1 MKIKELE
8 YSELK
13 TSNYNN
19 YRVGARVELEEGEDE
34 KSALSSLKEFVRK
47 ELAKAIVEKETYYA
61 NEIKGLKEE
70 VKTLEKQIDV
80 LEKEKNTLIEEVI
93 ERIRGRFNEIWR

>member
-13 TSNYNN
+13 TKDYNN

-47 ELAKAIVEKETYYA
+47 ELAQAIAERDSLGQYYTR
-61 NEIKGLKEE
+61 EIESYERQRDILKEE
-70 VKTLEKQIDV
+70 RDS
-80 LEKEKNTLIEEVI
+80 LIEEI
-93 ERIRGRFNEIWR
+93 LTRIRGRFNEIWT

>member
-13 TSNYNN
+13 TKDYNN

-47 ELAKAIVEKETYYA
+47 ELAQAIAERDSLGQYYTREIENYKRQKE
-61 NEIKGLKEE
+61 ILKEE
-70 VKTLEKQIDV
+70 
-80 LEKEKNTLIEEVI
+80 KESLIEEI
-93 ERIRGRFNEIWR
+93 LSRIRGRFNEIWR

>member
-13 TSNYNN
+13 TKDYNN

-47 ELAKAIVEKETYYA
+47 ELAQAIAERDSLGQYYTR
-61 NEIKGLKEE
+61 EIESYERQRDILKEE
-70 VKTLEKQIDV
+70 RDS
-80 LEKEKNTLIEEVI
+80 LIEEI
-93 ERIRGRFNEIWR
+93 LMRIRGRFNEIWG